1 MSLVLVVEDDPAIRL
16 GLKDNLECEGHNVLT
31 ASDGQT
37 GYRMAR
43 ERKPD
48 LTILDLMM
56 PKMNGLDVCRNLR
69 AEGFQSMILVLTARG
84 EESDRVLGLDLGADD
99 YITKPFS
106 IRELLARAR
115 ALLRRARAVAALPAE
130 LRVGDVVVDFLRY
143 QATKAGAPLKMTR
156 KEFGVLRLLAA
167 KAGEVLTRDD
177 LLNDVWG
184 LENYPSTRTVDNHIT
199 SLRKMIDDP
208 AAPSRIITIHG
219 VGYRLLVKPE

>member
-1 MSLVLVVEDDPAIRL
+1 
-16 GLKDNLECEGHNVLT
+16 
-31 ASDGQT
+31 
-37 GYRMAR
+37 
-43 ERKPD
+43 
-48 LTILDLMM
+48 
-56 PKMNGLDVCRNLR
+56 
-69 AEGFQSMILVLTARG
+69 
-84 EESDRVLGLDLGADD
+84 
-99 YITKPFS
+99 
-106 IRELLARAR
+106 
-115 ALLRRARAVAALPAE
+115 
-130 LRVGDVVVDFLRY
+130 VGDVVVDFLRY
-143 QATKAGAPLKMTR
+143 QATKAGAPLKKTR

>member
-1 MSLVLVVEDDPAIRL
+1 MSLVLVVEDDPAIQL

-31 ASDGQT
+31 ASDGVA

-69 AEGFQSMILVLTARG
+69 AEGFQSMILVLTAKG

-130 LRVGDVVVDFLRY
+130 LRMGDVVIDFLRY
-143 QATKAGAPLKMTR
+143 QATKGGMPLKMTR

-167 KAGEVLTRDD
+167 RAGEVLTREE

-184 LENYPSTRTVDNHIT
+184 LENYPTTRTVDTHIT
-199 SLRKMIDDP
+199 SLRKMIEDDP

-219 VGYRLLVKPE
+219 VGYRLLV